1 MEALEQ
7 GTPGIGLSTPGDPGR
22 AAPLGPSAAPLGA
35 NGLVGDP
42 TSISE
47 LYDPTR
53 VLRVKVSLQSVR
65 LLSIGKVSQAPAP
78 KGVQPQRPLTPKSMP
93 VAGTQP
99 VTPVYLGQDGHTIC
113 TLAYGDEVM
122 RCTSVKMGTRYW
134 LVFCPGQ
141 LGVLYWSDGWEGGG

>member
-1 MEALEQ
+1 MCWRRW
-7 GTPGIGLSTPGDPGR
+7 TPGDPGS

-42 TSISE
+42 MSTSE
-47 LYDPTR
+47 LYDPTQ
-53 VLRVKVSLQSVR
+53 VLRVKVS
-65 LLSIGKVSQAPAP
+65 GKVSQAPAP
-78 KGVQPQRPLTPKSMP
+78 KGVQPQRPSIRKAMP

-99 VTPVYLGQDGHTIC
+99 VIPVYLCQDGHTIC

-134 LVFCPGQ
+134 LVFFARASSVCSI
-141 LGVLYWSDGWEGGG
+141 GVMVGKVEAEVALVHLS